1 MQMWF
6 KPYGHVVDMRPMDM
20 EADDDS
26 LAFIVQMSCKEE
38 AINAFDA
45 LNGKSIMRGSHHVGK
60 PCRVITQQMPQ
71 DVVIPLFEIVSVL
84 FALFLERSATEPQ
97 LLARRSRALD
107 RGRLLAAARQL
118 AFQKKEAFAAWR
130 VELDGANGTGSDCH
144 GNSFQC

>member
-1 MQMWF
+1 MWF

-97 LLARRSRALD
+97 LLARRSREDWSFGPWTAVSSSTAASIPEE
-107 RGRLLAAARQL
+107 GGFCCLA
-118 AFQKKEAFAAWR
+118 
-130 VELDGANGTGSDCH
+130 C
-144 GNSFQC
+144 